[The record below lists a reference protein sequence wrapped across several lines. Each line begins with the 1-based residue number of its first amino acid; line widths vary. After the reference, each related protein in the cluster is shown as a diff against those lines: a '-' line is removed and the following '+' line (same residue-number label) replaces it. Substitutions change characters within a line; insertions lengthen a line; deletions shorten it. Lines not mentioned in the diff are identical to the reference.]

1 MLLLFINYSTVVSL
15 ILIGNSMPGITRLT
29 RVSNII
35 YWQYSFGLF
44 ILGILKKD
52 ILYYYNIGSYILY
65 RYIAIIWYITILCST
80 LHMAVTNASACSRDS
95 VYFDIYYV
103 THREHR
109 ELNVPGEWNSLFNI
123 VS

>member
-29 RVSNII
+29 RISNII

-65 RYIAIIWYITILCST
+65 RYIAIIWYIAILCST
-80 LHMAVTNASACSRDS
+80 LVTPSYGGGSCLGCEAL
-95 VYFDIYYV
+95 V
-103 THREHR
+103 
-109 ELNVPGEWNSLFNI
+109 
-123 VS
+123 